1 LTKVNRSSRDVL
13 RNEMMKVLSPSGIGQ
28 LMVSFFMIKRPV
40 WGRHTPFGEES
51 ILERFFDEVFA
62 EGVVIG
68 SAPNVG

>member
-1 LTKVNRSSRDVL
+1 
-13 RNEMMKVLSPSGIGQ
+13 
-28 LMVSFFMIKRPV
+28 MIKRPV
-40 WGRHTPFGEES
+40 WGRHTPFGDES